1 MGMRLFIVFI
11 LVGLLVFL
19 FGQMWYFYEHGTEAA
34 RNLEKVRVELEKA
47 KHEQA
52 ALMADRD
59 YYRIP
64 ANLEKELRARF
75 NYRAEGETMIVIVEN
90 NSSTPTS
97 TKP

>member
-1 MGMRLFIVFI
+1 MRLFIMFI
-11 LVGLLVFL
+11 LAGLLMFL
-19 FGQMWYFYEHGTEAA
+19 VGQMWYFYERGEEANRQLKTVEA
-34 RNLEKVRVELEKA
+34 ELEKS

-59 YYRIP
+59 YYKNS

-75 NYRAEGETMIVIVEN
+75 NYRAPGETMIVIVE
-90 NSSTPTS
+90 SASS